1 VFAIAHVR
9 GGGEMGRAWWEQGR
23 LGAKANTFHDLVACA
38 EHLVAIGAAARDRL
52 AVRGGS
58 AGGLTVGAA
67 LNLRPDLFAAAV
79 AEVPFVDV
87 INTMSD
93 ASLPLTVTEY
103 DEWGDPSDPEVLRTM
118 QGYAPYDNV
127 RPGPYPALYVTA
139 GLNDPRVQYWE
150 PAKWVAALREATTSG
165 RPIALET
172 ELEAGH
178 GGRSGRYDAWRDEAK
193 VQAFV
198 LAALGVA

>member
-1 VFAIAHVR
+1 
-9 GGGEMGRAWWEQGR
+9 
-23 LGAKANTFHDLVACA
+23 FHDLVACA